1 MPNVMSVLRAEIR
14 RLARKESKE
23 AVGDLKRQVTVLR
36 RRVAG
41 YKKRIADVERMAR
54 AAGKGAASVSTG
66 MGRGSGAAS
75 DGDGKQIRFSPA
87 WVKSHRKKLSLSRRL
102 YAKLVGVSAQTIMLW
117 ETGKSRPRRGALAT
131 WRGIRGK
138 GRRELKAALTET
150 PRRGRKA
157 GAGRKRRV
165 VKRKAVPKKRR
176 AAKAAPKKRRVAKR
190 RAAPAK
196 RRPAGRRAKKK

>member
-41 YKKRIADVERMAR
+41 YKKKIADVERIAR
-54 AAGKGAASVSTG
+54 AAGKSGASGGG
-66 MGRGSGAAS
+66 MGRGGSGAA
-75 DGDGKQIRFSPA
+75 GEGGGKQIRFSPA
-87 WVKSHRKKLSLSRRL
+87 WVKSHRKKLALSRRL

-131 WRGIRGK
+131 WRAIRGK
-138 GRRELKAALTET
+138 GRRELKAALVET
-150 PRRGRKA
+150 PKRGRKA

-165 VKRKAVPKKRR
+165 VKRRKVAKRRAVKRR
-176 AAKAAPKKRRVAKR
+176 AAPARRRVAKR
-190 RAAPAK
+190 RA
-196 RRPAGRRAKKK
+196 KKK

>member
-23 AVGDLKRQVTVLR
+23 AVGDLKRQVMVLR

-41 YKKRIADVERMAR
+41 YKKRIADVERVAR
-54 AAGKGAASVSTG
+54 AAGKGAGGFGAA
-66 MGRGSGAAS
+66 GRGAGAGS
-75 DGDGKQIRFSPA
+75 EGDGKQIRFSPA

-117 ETGKSRPRRGALAT
+117 ETGRSRPRRGALTT
-131 WRGIRGK
+131 WRAIRGK

-150 PRRGRKA
+150 PRRGRKT
-157 GAGRKRRV
+157 GAVKKRQV
-165 VKRKAVPKKRR
+165 VKRKAAPKKRR
-176 AAKAAPKKRRVAKR
+176 VAKVAKRRVAKR

-196 RRPAGRRAKKK
+196 RRTAGRRAKKK

>member
-23 AVGDLKRQVTVLR
+23 AVGDLKRQVMVLR

-41 YKKRIADVERMAR
+41 YKKRIGDVERIAR
-54 AAGKGAASVSTG
+54 AAGKRAAGSASA
-66 MGRGSGAAS
+66 MGRGAGSAA
-75 DGDGKQIRFSPA
+75 GEGGGKQIRFSPA
-87 WVKSHRKKLSLSRRL
+87 WVKSHRKKLALSRRL

-131 WRGIRGK
+131 WRAIRGK

-150 PRRGRKA
+150 PKRGRKA
-157 GAGRKRRV
+157 GARR
-165 VKRKAVPKKRR
+165 
-176 AAKAAPKKRRVAKR
+176 KR
-190 RAAPAK
+190 RAAPA
-196 RRPAGRRAKKK
+196 RRRVVKRRAKKK

>member
-54 AAGKGAASVSTG
+54 AAGKSAGA
-66 MGRGSGAAS
+66 MGRGAGAGAA
-75 DGDGKQIRFSPA
+75 GEGGGKQIRFSPA
-87 WVKSHRKKLSLSRRL
+87 WVKSHRKKLGLSRRL

-117 ETGKSRPRRGALAT
+117 ETGKSRPRRAALAT

-138 GRRELKAALTET
+138 GRRELKAALVES
-150 PRRGRKA
+150 PKRGRKPS
-157 GAGRKRRV
+157 AGRKRR
-165 VKRKAVPKKRR
+165 AT
-176 AAKAAPKKRRVAKR
+176 KR

-196 RRPAGRRAKKK
+196 RRGARLRAKKK

>member
-41 YKKRIADVERMAR
+41 YKKRIADVERIAR
-54 AAGKGAASVSTG
+54 AAGKAAAG
-66 MGRGSGAAS
+66 MGRGGAGVADESG
-75 DGDGKQIRFSPA
+75 GKQIRFSPA
-87 WVKSHRKKLSLSRRL
+87 WVKSHRKKLALSRRL

-131 WRGIRGK
+131 WRAIRGK
-138 GRRELKAALTET
+138 GRRELKAALAES
-150 PRRGRKA
+150 PKRGSRGRKA
-157 GAGRKRRV
+157 GAKR
-165 VKRKAVPKKRR
+165 
-176 AAKAAPKKRRVAKR
+176 KR
-190 RAAPAK
+190 RAAPA
-196 RRPAGRRAKKK
+196 RRRVVKRRAKKK

>member
-54 AAGKGAASVSTG
+54 AAGKGSGGA
-66 MGRGSGAAS
+66 MGRGAGEA
-75 DGDGKQIRFSPA
+75 GEGGGKQIRFSPA
-87 WVKSHRKKLSLSRRL
+87 WVKSHRKKLALSRRL

-131 WRGIRGK
+131 WRAIRGK
-138 GRRELKAALTET
+138 GRRELKAALAES
-150 PRRGRKA
+150 PKRGRKA

-165 VKRKAVPKKRR
+165 VKRRKVAKRRVVKRR
-176 AAKAAPKKRRVAKR
+176 AAPARRRVAKR
-190 RAAPAK
+190 RA
-196 RRPAGRRAKKK
+196 KKK

>member
-23 AVGDLKRQVTVLR
+23 AVGELKRQVAVLR
-36 RRVAG
+36 RRVAS

-54 AAGKGAASVSTG
+54 AAGKGAATG
-66 MGRGSGAAS
+66 GAGA
-75 DGDGKQIRFSPA
+75 GGGEGKQIRFSPA
-87 WVKSHRKKLSLSRRL
+87 WVKSHRKKLALSRRL

-131 WRGIRGK
+131 WRAIRGK

-150 PRRGRKA
+150 PRRGLKA
-157 GAGRKRRV
+157 VVRRRRRV
-165 VKRKAVPKKRR
+165 VKR
-176 AAKAAPKKRRVAKR
+176 RVVR
-190 RAAPAK
+190 
-196 RRPAGRRAKKK
+196 RRAKKK

>member
-54 AAGKGAASVSTG
+54 AAGKGATG
-66 MGRGSGAAS
+66 GSSRGTGAAS
-75 DGDGKQIRFSPA
+75 EGDGKQIRFSPV

-131 WRGIRGK
+131 WRAIRGK
-138 GRRELKAALTET
+138 GRRELKAALVET
-150 PRRGRKA
+150 PKRGRKA
-157 GAGRKRRV
+157 RAGRKRRV
-165 VKRKAVPKKRR
+165 VKRRP
-176 AAKAAPKKRRVAKR
+176 AKAKR

-196 RRPAGRRAKKK
+196 RRTVKRRAKKK

>member
-54 AAGKGAASVSTG
+54 AAGKSAASGGSA
-66 MGRGSGAAS
+66 RGAGAGPS
-75 DGDGKQIRFSPA
+75 EGGGKQIRFSPA
-87 WVKSHRKKLSLSRRL
+87 WVKSHRKKLALSRRL

-138 GRRELKAALTET
+138 GRRELKAALAET
-150 PRRGRKA
+150 PKRRRKA

-165 VKRKAVPKKRR
+165 VKRKAVAKKRR
-176 AAKAAPKKRRVAKR
+176 AAPARRRVAKR
-190 RAAPAK
+190 RA
-196 RRPAGRRAKKK
+196 KKK

>member
-54 AAGKGAASVSTG
+54 AAGKSAGA
-66 MGRGSGAAS
+66 MGRGAGAGAA
-75 DGDGKQIRFSPA
+75 GEGGGKQIRFSPA
-87 WVKSHRKKLSLSRRL
+87 WVKSHRKKLGLSRRL

-117 ETGKSRPRRGALAT
+117 ETGKSRPRRAALAT

-138 GRRELKAALTET
+138 GRRELKAALGET
-150 PRRGRKA
+150 PKRGRKP
-157 GAGRKRRV
+157 GAARKRRG
-165 VKRKAVPKKRR
+165 AKRR
-176 AAKAAPKKRRVAKR
+176 AAPKTRRATKR

-196 RRPAGRRAKKK
+196 RRGARRRAKKK

>member
-41 YKKRIADVERMAR
+41 YKKRIADVERLAR
-54 AAGKGAASVSTG
+54 AAGKGAVAG
-66 MGRGSGAAS
+66 GARGSAAGEGA
-75 DGDGKQIRFSPA
+75 GKQIRFSPA
-87 WVKSHRKKLSLSRRL
+87 WVKSHRKKLALSRRL

-131 WRGIRGK
+131 WRAIRGK
-138 GRRELKAALTET
+138 GRRELKAALAET
-150 PRRGRKA
+150 PRSGRKP
-157 GAGRKRRV
+157 GRKRRV
-165 VKRKAVPKKRR
+165 VKR
-176 AAKAAPKKRRVAKR
+176 
-190 RAAPAK
+190 
-196 RRPAGRRAKKK
+196 RAKKK

>member
-54 AAGKGAASVSTG
+54 AAGKSAASGGS
-66 MGRGSGAAS
+66 GRGAGVAA
-75 DGDGKQIRFSPA
+75 GEGGGKQIRFSPA
-87 WVKSHRKKLSLSRRL
+87 WVKSHRKKLALSRRL

-131 WRGIRGK
+131 WRAIRGK
-138 GRRELKAALTET
+138 GRRELKAALGET
-150 PRRGRKA
+150 PKRRRK
-157 GAGRKRRV
+157 GAGRKRLGA
-165 VKRKAVPKKRR
+165 KRKAVARKRR
-176 AAKAAPKKRRVAKR
+176 AAPARRRVAKR
-190 RAAPAK
+190 RA
-196 RRPAGRRAKKK
+196 KKK

>member
-54 AAGKGAASVSTG
+54 AAGKSGGGASGATGRGAA
-66 MGRGSGAAS
+66 AS
-75 DGDGKQIRFSPA
+75 EGDGKQIRFSPV

-131 WRGIRGK
+131 WRAVRGK

-150 PRRGRKA
+150 PRRGRKP

-165 VKRKAVPKKRR
+165 VKRR
-176 AAKAAPKKRRVAKR
+176 ATKAKR

-196 RRPAGRRAKKK
+196 RRVVKRRAKKK